1 MLCRATSN
9 PLTQRRLM
17 VLGVAIMLV
26 LAAFIAYNVLT
37 HRGSPAVP
45 KDQRQTSVMSVS
57 DRPVRH
63 EDRPTVLADLNAP
76 NDPEAFARQVAYTLF
91 GWDTTTQ
98 NGRAN
103 KIDKL
108 IAVADPTGEST
119 PGLVSDLDNYLP
131 TATAW
136 IDLARY
142 QTQQWLT
149 IDSAITPTQWAE
161 TEQQA
166 LLDGLMPGT
175 TAVTIRGARHRSGV
189 WEGAPVTSTHDLAF
203 TMFSVCAPSFPQCHL
218 LRLSMPDKPLD

>member
-17 VLGVAIMLV
+17 ALGIAIMPV
-26 LAAFIAYNVLT
+26 LAAFITYNLLT

-45 KDQRQTSVMSVS
+45 KDQRQTSVLSAS
-57 DRPVRH
+57 DSPVRH
-63 EDRPTVLADLNAP
+63 EDRPTVLADVNAT
-76 NDPEAFARQVAYTLF
+76 NDPEAFARRVAYTLF

-103 KIDKL
+103 QVDKL
-108 IAVADPTGEST
+108 IEVSDPTGEST
-119 PGLVSDLDNYLP
+119 PGLVSDLNNYFP
-131 TATAW
+131 ASTAW
-136 IDLARY
+136 IELAPY

-149 IDSAITPTQWAE
+149 IDSATTPTRWAE

-175 TAVTIRGARHRSGV
+175 TAVTIRGDRHRSGV
-189 WEGAPVTSTHDLAF
+189 WEGAPVTSTHDVAF
-203 TMFSVCAPSFPQCHL
+203 TMFIVCAPSFPQCHL

>member
-9 PLTQRRLM
+9 PLTQRRLV
-17 VLGVAIMLV
+17 VLGIAIMLV
-26 LAAFIAYNVLT
+26 LAAFITYNALT

-45 KDQRQTSVMSVS
+45 KYQRQTSVVSVS
-57 DRPVRH
+57 DSPVRH
-63 EDRPTVLADLNAP
+63 EDRPTVLADLNAT

-103 KIDKL
+103 QVDKL

-119 PGLVSDLDNYLP
+119 PGLVSDLDNYFP
-131 TATAW
+131 ASTAW

-149 IDSAITPTQWAE
+149 IDSATTPTRWAE
-161 TEQQA
+161 AEQQA
-166 LLDGLMPGT
+166 GPGALMPGM
-175 TAVTIRGARHRSGV
+175 TALTIRGARHRSGV
-189 WEGAPVTSTHDLAF
+189 WEGEPVTSTHDVAF
-203 TMFSVCAPSFPQCHL
+203 TMFIVCAPSFRQCHL

>member
-1 MLCRATSN
+1 
-9 PLTQRRLM
+9 M

-26 LAAFIAYNVLT
+26 LAAFITYNVVT

-57 DRPVRH
+57 DSPGRR
-63 EDRPTVLADLNAP
+63 EGRPTVLADLNAT
-76 NDPEAFARQVAYTLF
+76 NDPEAFARQVAYRLF
-91 GWDTTTQ
+91 GWDTTTV

-103 KIDKL
+103 QVDQL

-131 TATAW
+131 ASTAW
-136 IDLARY
+136 IQLARFH
-142 QTQQWLT
+142 TQQWLT
-149 IDSAITPTQWAE
+149 IDSATTPTRWAE
-161 TEQQA
+161 AEQQA
-166 LLDGLMPGT
+166 GLDGLLPGT

-189 WEGAPVTSTHDLAF
+189 WEGAPVTSTHDVAF
-203 TMFSVCAPSFPQCHL
+203 TMFIVCAASFPQCHL